1 MKYFFKTR
9 LGNTRFQLADGSVLF
24 KDVPIG
30 RTGEQEYDKTE
41 RPELTPDA
49 RGKIIVRR
57 TPEEVFSERSIASF
71 EGMAVTIGHPRDF
84 NGDIIF
90 VAPENWRLLAN
101 GHIQNV
107 RRGEGDKSDLL
118 LADVIVKS
126 PEGLQAIDAGD
137 DEVSCGYDADY
148 EEISPGLAIQ
158 SAITGNHLALVPN
171 GRAGFRCKI
180 GDAMPSTTKNWFTRL
195 MKARKTNDAA
205 EMANLVDNAPES
217 VTGDDDVTSSLTPG
231 GVVIN
236 LSPQSPLPGPALPG
250 TGDAEDIPEWGKAL
264 IEAVAKL
271 TPAAALP
278 GTGDAEDEE
287 EKKEEEGK
295 VTGDAAYR
303 ADLIQPGIQLPEKA
317 KPTAFKRSVL
327 AAADQVMVR
336 SIVGDADITKLKKAT
351 VDMAFTAVSELA
363 KNRNTAAKTVDG
375 FRSINSNTTKTIA
388 EINAAAKELWSK
400 R

>member
-9 LGNTRFQLADGSVLF
+9 LGNTRYQLADGSVLF
-24 KDVPIG
+24 KDVPIA
-30 RTGEQEYDKTE
+30 RTGEQEYDATE
-41 RPELTPDA
+41 RPELAPND
-49 RGKIIVRR
+49 RGKVIVRR
-57 TPEEVFSERSIASF
+57 TPEEVFNERAMASF

-84 NGDIIF
+84 DGQIIF
-90 VAPENWRLLAN
+90 VTPENWRLLAH

-126 PEGLQAIDAGD
+126 PEGLQAIDDGD

-148 EEISPGLAIQ
+148 ESISPGLAIQ

-171 GRAGFRCKI
+171 GRAGIRCKI
-180 GDAMPSTTKNWFTRL
+180 GDAMSSATKNWLTRL
-195 MKARKTNDAA
+195 IKARKTNDAA
-205 EMANLVDNAPES
+205 EMANLIDNVPES
-217 VTGDDDVTSSLTPG
+217 VTGDDDVSSSLTPG

-236 LSPQSPLPGPALPG
+236 LSPQSPLPAPTLPL
-250 TGDAEDIPEWGKAL
+250 TGDEDEEIPAWGKAL

-271 TPAAALP
+271 TPAAA
-278 GTGDAEDEE
+278 TGDEDEE
-287 EKKEEEGK
+287 EKDEKEGA

-303 ADLIQPGIQLPEKA
+303 ADLIQPGIQLPSSV

-327 AAADQVMVR
+327 ATADQAMVR

-351 VDMAFTAVSELA
+351 VDMAFNAVSEVA
-363 KNRNTAAKTVDG
+363 KNRNTAAKTTDG